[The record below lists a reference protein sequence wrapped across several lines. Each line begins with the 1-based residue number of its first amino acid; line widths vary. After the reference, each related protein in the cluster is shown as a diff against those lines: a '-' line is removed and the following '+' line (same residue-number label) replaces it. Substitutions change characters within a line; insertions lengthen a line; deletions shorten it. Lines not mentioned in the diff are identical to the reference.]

1 MRNQLHTNNI
11 NTSQNINKNTDIIST
26 LIHEYL
32 YKKEYTKT
40 LDSYQEELGEK
51 IKSGKY
57 YSLTNKD
64 ISDSSLLNYFESG
77 NKIEFFKQWKRL
89 IPNHMKLTEPA
100 LCKLDFN
107 LEIYFALFP
116 IMGNKPINQKAQ
128 SELRQNMEDFKK
140 YLEKKEIEL
149 SKTTEFL
156 AYYALPYIPN
166 PRGHPTYAQLF
177 KPEFVKDLKNQLIN
191 CIKFYLPS
199 PDKKYP
205 AIYDLINGKNIR
217 MNNQNINHRHKEE
230 EIKNNINNNNNLNNI
245 DNNVINN
252 NNINIDNNSN
262 INNNKI
268 ISELKTENEKLIE
281 EIKKLKTKDE
291 KSKIAF
297 IDSQKTWSN
306 LALNIISYSFGL
318 IDIYNNVANN
328 IQNPQV
334 EKIRQKL
341 VKYQNFLK
349 RNMEELE
356 KNKNANNS
364 SLIVKNEE
372 IDGIE
377 NSMLNQNNNSSKKNN
392 NSNNNNIINYSM
404 KNNIN
409 NIKLNDKDTLVNS
422 NNNINIINE
431 NINNN
436 NNNNLNTYSRDEN
449 DNININNAND
459 INDINNIENQNDNLQ
474 KGKSIQIDYE
484 PDNLIDMKRF
494 ISALNHKIQ
503 VDDNK
508 LIYIFREIRLR
519 IFRRNNRQLSELTL
533 YELFM
538 YDLFGTLS
546 KSSYLFHELINNQ
559 ILNLEVMKILNALA
573 SLNKG
578 RNYLLAKETLIDDIV
593 QCMIRENTDSDLRQK
608 CLGTIQKF
616 TLRSQPQ
623 NKLIELNVIH
633 YIVNLFACESDTLSD
648 YTIEYGLALI
658 MNLSLR
664 KAGREKF
671 EAIADK
677 TIQILQKFMDKDN
690 IQVLTCI
697 NGTLYSLLKKQKFKN
712 EARNKGLDVQL
723 KNAKIDNPQLKKQ
736 ITYILEELN
745 KPPEEEEEYDENFE
759 EDINAKD
766 DDENNY
772 DDYSEGES
780 IDGNF
785 LEEHYKILG
794 DFIIKNNELNKIEEI
809 KILKFMQNDPSM
821 ARALINNNKSA
832 ITNSMTSTFRAED
845 GYKPLHRPTTPMSN
859 LSMTGTSLIYKNN
872 NYKENEYD
880 NNKIKIPEDS
890 AKAFMKN
897 DKIKRTPPRN
907 YDK

>member
-1 MRNQLHTNNI
+1 MRNQSHISNI
-11 NTSQNINKNTDIIST
+11 NNNQNINKNTDIISA

-64 ISDSSLLNYFESG
+64 ISDSSLLNYFETG
-77 NKIEFFKQWKRL
+77 NKTEFFKQWKRL

-128 SELRQNMEDFKK
+128 SDLRQNMEDFKK
-140 YLEKKEIEL
+140 YLETKEVEL

-166 PRGHPTYAQLF
+166 PKGHPSYTQLF
-177 KPEFVKDLKNQLIN
+177 KPEWVKDLKNQLIN

-205 AIYDLINGKNIR
+205 AIYDLINGKNIK
-217 MNNQNINHRHKEE
+217 MNNNFNHRHKEE
-230 EIKNNINNNNNLNNI
+230 EIKNNNNLNNI
-245 DNNVINN
+245 DNNVIS
-252 NNINIDNNSN
+252 NNINNDNNHK
-262 INNNKI
+262 INL
-268 ISELKTENEKLIE
+268 ELKNENEKLIE

-328 IQNPQV
+328 AQNPQV

-364 SLIVKNEE
+364 SLMVKNEE

-377 NSMLNQNNNSSKKNN
+377 NSMLHQNNNSSKKN
-392 NSNNNNIINYSM
+392 NNNNIINYSM

-409 NIKLNDKDTLVNS
+409 NINNIKTGDKDTLGNS
-422 NNNINIINE
+422 NNNMNIINE
-431 NINNN
+431 NLNDNNINN
-436 NNNNLNTYSRDEN
+436 YSRDEN
-449 DNININNAND
+449 DNINNGGVD
-459 INDINNIENQNDNLQ
+459 NIENQNDNLQ

-503 VDDNK
+503 VEDNK

-633 YIVNLFACESDTLSD
+633 YIVNLFACEADSLSD

-712 EARNKGLDVQL
+712 EARNKGLDIQL

-780 IDGNF
+780 IDDNF

-794 DFIIKNNELNKIEEI
+794 DFIIKNNELNKIEGN
-809 KILKFMQNDPSM
+809 KIMKFMQNDPNM
-821 ARALINNNKSA
+821 ARALENNNKSA
-832 ITNSMTSTFRAED
+832 ITNSMTSTFRADD

-859 LSMTGTSLIYKNN
+859 MSMTGTSLIYKNN

>member
-1 MRNQLHTNNI
+1 MRNQSHNPT
-11 NTSQNINKNTDIIST
+11 QNINKNTDIITT

-32 YKKEYTKT
+32 YKKDYPKT

-51 IKSGKY
+51 IKSSKF
-57 YSLTNKD
+57 YSITYKD

-77 NKIEFFKQWKRL
+77 NKTEFFKQWRRL
-89 IPNHMKLTEPA
+89 IPNHMKLIEPT
-100 LCKLDFN
+100 LCKLDFY

-128 SELRQNMEDFKK
+128 TELKQNMEDFKK
-140 YLEKKEIEL
+140 FLEKKEIEL

-166 PRGHPTYAQLF
+166 PKGHPTYAQLF
-177 KPEFVKDLKNQLIN
+177 KPEWISDLKNQLIN
-191 CIKFYLPS
+191 CVKFYLPS

-205 AIYDLINGKNIR
+205 AIYDLVNGKNIK
-217 MNNQNINHRHKEE
+217 M
-230 EIKNNINNNNNLNNI
+230 NNINNINNNMIQKKEENKNNNLNNI
-245 DNNVINN
+245 DNNININ
-252 NNINIDNNSN
+252 NNINIDN
-262 INNNKI
+262 INKI
-268 ISELKTENEKLIE
+268 NIELKNENEKLLE
-281 EIKKLKTKDE
+281 ELKRLKAKDE

-318 IDIYNNVANN
+318 IDIYKNVANN
-328 IQNPQV
+328 VQNPQV

-349 RNMEELE
+349 KNMEELE

-364 SLIVKNEE
+364 SLMVKKEE
-372 IDGIE
+372 LDTIE
-377 NSMLNQNNNSSKKNN
+377 NSILNQNNISTKKNN
-392 NSNNNNIINYSM
+392 NINNNINDYSM

-409 NIKLNDKDTLVNS
+409 NVKMGDKDTLGGS

-431 NINNN
+431 NEKDNNINN
-436 NNNNLNTYSRDEN
+436 YSRDEN
-449 DNININNAND
+449 DN
-459 INDINNIENQNDNLQ
+459 NNIKENQNMDNIDNENDNLQ

-494 ISALNHKIQ
+494 ISALNRKIQ

-593 QCMIRENTDSDLRQK
+593 QCMIREKTDSDLRQK

-633 YIVNLFACESDTLSD
+633 YIVNLFAYEADSLSD
-648 YTIEYGLALI
+648 YTVEYGLALI

-712 EARNKGLDVQL
+712 EARNKGLDVKL
-723 KNAKIDNPQLKKQ
+723 KTAKIDNPQLKKQ

-759 EDINAKD
+759 EDINEKD
-766 DDENNY
+766 EEENNY

-780 IDGNF
+780 IDGNL

-821 ARALINNNKSA
+821 AKALINNNKSA
-832 ITNSMTSTFRAED
+832 ITNSMTSTFKADD

-859 LSMTGTSLIYKNN
+859 MSMTGTSLIYKNN

-907 YDK
+907 YDKK

>member
-1 MRNQLHTNNI
+1 MQKREE
-11 NTSQNINKNTDIIST
+11 NK
-26 LIHEYL
+26 
-32 YKKEYTKT
+32 
-40 LDSYQEELGEK
+40 
-51 IKSGKY
+51 
-57 YSLTNKD
+57 
-64 ISDSSLLNYFESG
+64 
-77 NKIEFFKQWKRL
+77 
-89 IPNHMKLTEPA
+89 
-100 LCKLDFN
+100 
-107 LEIYFALFP
+107 
-116 IMGNKPINQKAQ
+116 
-128 SELRQNMEDFKK
+128 
-140 YLEKKEIEL
+140 
-149 SKTTEFL
+149 
-156 AYYALPYIPN
+156 
-166 PRGHPTYAQLF
+166 
-177 KPEFVKDLKNQLIN
+177 
-191 CIKFYLPS
+191 
-199 PDKKYP
+199 
-205 AIYDLINGKNIR
+205 
-217 MNNQNINHRHKEE
+217 
-230 EIKNNINNNNNLNNI
+230 NNNLNNI
-245 DNNVINN
+245 DNNV
-252 NNINIDNNSN
+252 NINTNSN
-262 INNNKI
+262 FDKLNI
-268 ISELKTENEKLIE
+268 ELKNENEKLVE

-318 IDIYNNVANN
+318 IDIYNNAANN

-349 RNMEELE
+349 KNMEELE

-364 SLIVKNEE
+364 SLMVKKEE
-372 IDGIE
+372 LDTIE
-377 NSMLNQNNNSSKKNN
+377 NSMLNQNNISSKNN
-392 NSNNNNIINYSM
+392 NNINNNIINYSL

-409 NIKLNDKDTLVNS
+409 NVKVGDKETLAGS

-431 NINNN
+431 NEKDNNINN
-436 NNNNLNTYSRDEN
+436 YSRDEQEN
-449 DNININNAND
+449 QNINENQNIDNIDN
-459 INDINNIENQNDNLQ
+459 ENDNLQ

-494 ISALNHKIQ
+494 ISALNRKIQ

-593 QCMIRENTDSDLRQK
+593 QCMIREKTDSDLRQK

-633 YIVNLFACESDTLSD
+633 YIVNLFTYESDSLSD
-648 YTIEYGLALI
+648 YTVEYGLALI

-712 EARNKGLDVQL
+712 EARNKGLDVKL
-723 KNAKIDNPQLKKQ
+723 KNSKIDNPQLKKQ

-766 DDENNY
+766 EEENNY

-780 IDGNF
+780 IDGNL

-821 ARALINNNKSA
+821 ARALINNNKCA
-832 ITNSMTSTFRAED
+832 ITNSMTSTFRADD

-859 LSMTGTSLIYKNN
+859 MSMTGTSLIYKN
-872 NYKENEYD
+872 KENEYD
-880 NNKIKIPEDS
+880 SNKYKIPEDS
-890 AKAFMKN
+890 AKAFMKK

>member
-1 MRNQLHTNNI
+1 MRNQSHISNI
-11 NTSQNINKNTDIIST
+11 NSNQNINKNTDIITT

-32 YKKEYTKT
+32 YKKEYVKT

-77 NKIEFFKQWKRL
+77 NKVEFFKQWKRL
-89 IPNHMKLTEPA
+89 IPNHMKLTEPT

-116 IMGNKPINQKAQ
+116 IMGNKPVNQKAQ

-166 PRGHPTYAQLF
+166 PKGHPTYAQLF
-177 KPEFVKDLKNQLIN
+177 KPEWVKDLKNQLIN

-205 AIYDLINGKNIR
+205 AIYDLINGKNIK
-217 MNNQNINHRHKEE
+217 MNNNMNYKHKEE
-230 EIKNNINNNNNLNNI
+230 EIKNNNNLNNI

-252 NNINIDNNSN
+252 N
-262 INNNKI
+262 INNIENNNNHKI
-268 ISELKTENEKLIE
+268 NLELKAENEKLIE

-318 IDIYNNVANN
+318 IDIYNTVANN
-328 IQNPQV
+328 TQNPQV

-364 SLIVKNEE
+364 SLMVKNAE
-372 IDGIE
+372 IDTIE
-377 NSMLNQNNNSSKKNN
+377 NSMLNQNNLSAKKNN
-392 NSNNNNIINYSM
+392 NNNNTNVVNYSM

-409 NIKLNDKDTLVNS
+409 NIKLGDKDTLGNS
-422 NNNINIINE
+422 NGNMNILNEKENDNNINN
-431 NINNN
+431 
-436 NNNNLNTYSRDEN
+436 YSRDEN
-449 DNININNAND
+449 DNINNNNID
-459 INDINNIENQNDNLQ
+459 NIENQNENIQ

-484 PDNLIDMKRF
+484 PENLIDMKRF

-593 QCMIRENTDSDLRQK
+593 QCMIRESTDSDLRQK

-712 EARNKGLDVQL
+712 EARNKGLDIQL

-780 IDGNF
+780 IDDNF

-809 KILKFMQNDPSM
+809 KIMKFIQNDPSM
-821 ARALINNNKSA
+821 ARALMNNNKSA
-832 ITNSMTSTFRAED
+832 ITNSMTSTFRVDD

-859 LSMTGTSLIYKNN
+859 MSMTGTSLIYKNN

-890 AKAFMKN
+890 AKAFMKK

>member
-1 MRNQLHTNNI
+1 MRNQSHISNI
-11 NTSQNINKNTDIIST
+11 NSNQNINKNTDIITT

-32 YKKEYTKT
+32 YKKEYVKT

-77 NKIEFFKQWKRL
+77 NKVEFFKQWKRL
-89 IPNHMKLTEPA
+89 IPNHMKLTEPT

-116 IMGNKPINQKAQ
+116 IMGNKPVNQKAQ

-166 PRGHPTYAQLF
+166 PKGHPTYAQLF
-177 KPEFVKDLKNQLIN
+177 KPEWVKDLKNQLIN

-205 AIYDLINGKNIR
+205 AIYDLINGKNIK
-217 MNNQNINHRHKEE
+217 MNNNMNYKHKEE
-230 EIKNNINNNNNLNNI
+230 EIKNNNNLNNI

-252 NNINIDNNSN
+252 N
-262 INNNKI
+262 INNIENNNNHKI
-268 ISELKTENEKLIE
+268 NLELKAENEKLIE

-318 IDIYNNVANN
+318 IDIYNTVANN
-328 IQNPQV
+328 TQNPQV

-364 SLIVKNEE
+364 SLMVKNAE
-372 IDGIE
+372 IDTIE
-377 NSMLNQNNNSSKKNN
+377 NSMLNQNNLSAKKNN
-392 NSNNNNIINYSM
+392 NNNNTNVVNYSM

-409 NIKLNDKDTLVNS
+409 NIKLGDKDTLGNS
-422 NNNINIINE
+422 NGNMNILNEKENDNNINN
-431 NINNN
+431 
-436 NNNNLNTYSRDEN
+436 YSRDEN
-449 DNININNAND
+449 DNINNNNID
-459 INDINNIENQNDNLQ
+459 NIENQNENIQ

-484 PDNLIDMKRF
+484 PENLIDMKRF

-593 QCMIRENTDSDLRQK
+593 QCMIRESTDSDLRQK

-712 EARNKGLDVQL
+712 EARNKGLDIQL

-780 IDGNF
+780 IDDNF

-809 KILKFMQNDPSM
+809 KIMKFIQNDPSM
-821 ARALINNNKSA
+821 ARALMNNNKSA
-832 ITNSMTSTFRAED
+832 ITNSMTSTFRVRVDD

-859 LSMTGTSLIYKNN
+859 MSMTGTSLIYKNN

-890 AKAFMKN
+890 AKAFMKK

>member
-1 MRNQLHTNNI
+1 MRNQSHISNI
-11 NTSQNINKNTDIIST
+11 NSNQNINKNTDIITT

-32 YKKEYTKT
+32 YKKEYVKT

-77 NKIEFFKQWKRL
+77 SKVEFFKQWKRL
-89 IPNHMKLTEPA
+89 IPNHMKLTEPT

-116 IMGNKPINQKAQ
+116 IMGNKPVNQKAQ

-166 PRGHPTYAQLF
+166 PKGHPTYAQLF
-177 KPEFVKDLKNQLIN
+177 KPEWVKDLKNQLIN

-205 AIYDLINGKNIR
+205 AIYDLINGKNIK
-217 MNNQNINHRHKEE
+217 MNNNMNYKHKEE
-230 EIKNNINNNNNLNNI
+230 EIKNNNNLNNI

-252 NNINIDNNSN
+252 N
-262 INNNKI
+262 INNIENNNNHKI
-268 ISELKTENEKLIE
+268 NLELKAENEKLIE

-318 IDIYNNVANN
+318 IDIYNTVANN
-328 IQNPQV
+328 TQNPQV

-364 SLIVKNEE
+364 SLMVKNDE
-372 IDGIE
+372 IDTID
-377 NSMLNQNNNSSKKNN
+377 NSMLNQNNLSSKKNN
-392 NSNNNNIINYSM
+392 NNNNTNVVNYSM

-409 NIKLNDKDTLVNS
+409 NIKLGDKDTLGNS
-422 NNNINIINE
+422 NGNMNILNEKENDNNINN
-431 NINNN
+431 
-436 NNNNLNTYSRDEN
+436 YSRDEN
-449 DNININNAND
+449 DNINNNNID
-459 INDINNIENQNDNLQ
+459 NIENQNENIQ

-484 PDNLIDMKRF
+484 PENLIDMKRF

-593 QCMIRENTDSDLRQK
+593 QCMIRESTDSDLRQK

-712 EARNKGLDVQL
+712 EARNKGLDIQL

-780 IDGNF
+780 IDDNF

-809 KILKFMQNDPSM
+809 KIMKFIQNDPSM
-821 ARALINNNKSA
+821 ARALMNNNKSA
-832 ITNSMTSTFRAED
+832 ITNSMTSTFRVDD

-859 LSMTGTSLIYKNN
+859 MSMTGTSLIYKNN

-890 AKAFMKN
+890 AKAFMKK

>member
-1 MRNQLHTNNI
+1 MRNQPHNN
-11 NTSQNINKNTDIIST
+11 QDLNKNTDIIST

-32 YKKEYTKT
+32 YKKDYTKT

-51 IKSGKY
+51 IKSGKF
-57 YSLTNKD
+57 YSTVYKD
-64 ISDSSLLNYFESG
+64 TSDSSLINYFDSG
-77 NKIEFFKQWKRL
+77 NKTEFFKQWKRL
-89 IPNHMKLTEPA
+89 IPNHMKLIEPT
-100 LCKLDFN
+100 LCKLDFY

-128 SELRQNMEDFKK
+128 NELKQNMEDFKK

-166 PRGHPTYAQLF
+166 PKGHPTYAQLF
-177 KPEFVKDLKNQLIN
+177 KPEWIVDLKNQLIN
-191 CIKFYLPS
+191 CVKFYLPT
-199 PDKKYP
+199 PEKKYP
-205 AIYDLINGKNIR
+205 AIYDLVNGKNIK
-217 MNNQNINHRHKEE
+217 MNNIIQKKEE
-230 EIKNNINNNNNLNNI
+230 NKNNNLNNI
-245 DNNVINN
+245 DNNVNINN
-252 NNINIDNNSN
+252 NNFNMDNYNNINKINI
-262 INNNKI
+262 
-268 ISELKTENEKLIE
+268 ELKNENEKLIE

-291 KSKIAF
+291 NSKIAF

-328 IQNPQV
+328 VQNPQV

-349 RNMEELE
+349 KNMEELE

-364 SLIVKNEE
+364 SLMVKKEE
-372 IDGIE
+372 LDTIE
-377 NSMLNQNNNSSKKNN
+377 NSMLNQNNISTKKNN
-392 NSNNNNIINYSM
+392 INNNNNNNNNIVNYSM

-409 NIKLNDKDTLVNS
+409 NVKMGDKDTLGGS

-431 NINNN
+431 NPNNDNNINN
-436 NNNNLNTYSRDEN
+436 YSRDEN
-449 DNININNAND
+449 ENINIKDNQ
-459 INDINNIENQNDNLQ
+459 NIDNIDNENDNLQ

-494 ISALNHKIQ
+494 ISALNRKIK

-593 QCMIRENTDSDLRQK
+593 QCMIREKTDSDLRQK

-633 YIVNLFACESDTLSD
+633 YIVNLFSYEADSLSD

-712 EARNKGLDVQL
+712 EARNKGLDIKL
-723 KNAKIDNPQLKKQ
+723 KNSKIDNPQLKKQ

-766 DDENNY
+766 EDENNY

-780 IDGNF
+780 IDGNL

-832 ITNSMTSTFRAED
+832 ITNSMTSTFKADD

-859 LSMTGTSLIYKNN
+859 MSMTGTSLIYKNN
-872 NYKENEYD
+872 NYKESEYD
-880 NNKIKIPEDS
+880 SNKYKIPEDS
-890 AKAFMKN
+890 AKAFMKK

>member
-1 MRNQLHTNNI
+1 MRNQSHISNI
-11 NTSQNINKNTDIIST
+11 NSNQNINKNTDIITT

-32 YKKEYTKT
+32 YKKEYVKT

-77 NKIEFFKQWKRL
+77 NKVEFFKQWKRL
-89 IPNHMKLTEPA
+89 IPNHMKLTEPT

-116 IMGNKPINQKAQ
+116 IMGNKPVNQKAQ

-166 PRGHPTYAQLF
+166 PKGHPTYAQLF
-177 KPEFVKDLKNQLIN
+177 KPEWVKDLKNQLIN

-205 AIYDLINGKNIR
+205 AIYDLINGKNIK
-217 MNNQNINHRHKEE
+217 MNNNMNYKHKEE
-230 EIKNNINNNNNLNNI
+230 EIKNNNNLNNI

-252 NNINIDNNSN
+252 NFNNIE
-262 INNNKI
+262 NNNNHKI
-268 ISELKTENEKLIE
+268 NLELKAENEKLIE

-318 IDIYNNVANN
+318 IDIYNTVANN
-328 IQNPQV
+328 TQNPQV

-364 SLIVKNEE
+364 SLMVKNDE
-372 IDGIE
+372 IDTIE
-377 NSMLNQNNNSSKKNN
+377 NSMLNQNNLSSKKNN
-392 NSNNNNIINYSM
+392 NNNNTNVVNYSM

-409 NIKLNDKDTLVNS
+409 NIKLGDKDTLGNS
-422 NNNINIINE
+422 NGNMNILNEKENDNNINN
-431 NINNN
+431 
-436 NNNNLNTYSRDEN
+436 YSRDEN
-449 DNININNAND
+449 DNINNNNID
-459 INDINNIENQNDNLQ
+459 NIENQNENIQ

-484 PDNLIDMKRF
+484 PENLIDMKRF

-593 QCMIRENTDSDLRQK
+593 QCMIRESTDSDLRQK

-712 EARNKGLDVQL
+712 EARNKGLDIQL

-780 IDGNF
+780 IDDNF

-809 KILKFMQNDPSM
+809 KIMKFIQNDPSM
-821 ARALINNNKSA
+821 ARALMNNNKSA
-832 ITNSMTSTFRAED
+832 ITNSMTSTFRADD

-859 LSMTGTSLIYKNN
+859 MSMTGTSLIYKNN

-890 AKAFMKN
+890 AKAFMKK

>member
-1 MRNQLHTNNI
+1 MRNQSHISNI
-11 NTSQNINKNTDIIST
+11 NNNQNINKNTDIISA

-64 ISDSSLLNYFESG
+64 ISDSSLLNYFETG
-77 NKIEFFKQWKRL
+77 NKTEFFKQWKRL

-128 SELRQNMEDFKK
+128 SDLRQNMEDFKK
-140 YLEKKEIEL
+140 YLETKEVEL

-166 PRGHPTYAQLF
+166 PKGHPSYTQLF
-177 KPEFVKDLKNQLIN
+177 KPEWVKDLKNQLIN

-205 AIYDLINGKNIR
+205 AIYDLINGKNIK
-217 MNNQNINHRHKEE
+217 MNNNFNHRHKEE
-230 EIKNNINNNNNLNNI
+230 EIKNNNNLNNI
-245 DNNVINN
+245 DNNVIS
-252 NNINIDNNSN
+252 NNINNDNNHK
-262 INNNKI
+262 INL
-268 ISELKTENEKLIE
+268 ELKNENEKLIE

-318 IDIYNNVANN
+318 IDIYNTVANN
-328 IQNPQV
+328 TQNPQV

-364 SLIVKNEE
+364 SLMVKNDE
-372 IDGIE
+372 IDTIE
-377 NSMLNQNNNSSKKNN
+377 NSMLNQNNLSSKKNN
-392 NSNNNNIINYSM
+392 NNNNTNVVNYSM

-409 NIKLNDKDTLVNS
+409 NIKLGDKDTLGNS
-422 NNNINIINE
+422 NGNMNILNEKENDNNINN
-431 NINNN
+431 
-436 NNNNLNTYSRDEN
+436 YSRDEN
-449 DNININNAND
+449 DNINNNNID
-459 INDINNIENQNDNLQ
+459 NIENQNENIQ

-484 PDNLIDMKRF
+484 PENLIDMKRF

-633 YIVNLFACESDTLSD
+633 YIVNLFACEADSLSD

-712 EARNKGLDVQL
+712 EARNKGLDIQL

-780 IDGNF
+780 IDDNF

-794 DFIIKNNELNKIEEI
+794 DFIIKNNELNKIEGN
-809 KILKFMQNDPSM
+809 KIMKFMQNDPNM
-821 ARALINNNKSA
+821 ARALENNNKSA
-832 ITNSMTSTFRAED
+832 ITNSMTSTFRADD

-859 LSMTGTSLIYKNN
+859 MSMTGTSLIYKNN

>member
-1 MRNQLHTNNI
+1 MRNQPHNPVQDL
-11 NTSQNINKNTDIIST
+11 NKNTDIIST

-32 YKKEYTKT
+32 YKKDYTKT
-40 LDSYQEELGEK
+40 IDSFQEELGEK
-51 IKSGKY
+51 IKSGKF
-57 YSLTNKD
+57 YSSNYKD
-64 ISDSSLLNYFESG
+64 ISDTSLINFFESG
-77 NKIEFFKQWKRL
+77 NKVEFFKQWKRL
-89 IPNHMKLTEPA
+89 IPNHMKIMDQT
-100 LCKLDFN
+100 LCKLDFY

-128 SELRQNMEDFKK
+128 TELKQNMEDFKQ

-166 PRGHPTYAQLF
+166 PKGHPTYAQLF
-177 KPEFVKDLKNQLIN
+177 KPEWITDLKNQLIN
-191 CIKFYLPS
+191 CVKFYLPS

-205 AIYDLINGKNIR
+205 AIYDLVNGKNIK
-217 MNNQNINHRHKEE
+217 M
-230 EIKNNINNNNNLNNI
+230 NNINNNIMQKREENKNNNLNNI
-245 DNNVINN
+245 NNNV
-252 NNINIDNNSN
+252 NINTNSN
-262 INNNKI
+262 FDKLNI
-268 ISELKTENEKLIE
+268 ELKNENEKLVE

-318 IDIYNNVANN
+318 IDIYNNAANN

-349 RNMEELE
+349 KNMEELE

-364 SLIVKNEE
+364 SLMVKKEE
-372 IDGIE
+372 LDTIE
-377 NSMLNQNNNSSKKNN
+377 NSMLNQNNISSKNN
-392 NSNNNNIINYSM
+392 NNINNNIINYSL

-409 NIKLNDKDTLVNS
+409 NVKVGDKETLAGS

-431 NINNN
+431 NEKDNNINN
-436 NNNNLNTYSRDEN
+436 YSRDEQEN
-449 DNININNAND
+449 QNINENQNIDNIDN
-459 INDINNIENQNDNLQ
+459 ENDNLQ

-494 ISALNHKIQ
+494 ISALNRKIQ

-593 QCMIRENTDSDLRQK
+593 QCMIREKTDSDLRQK

-633 YIVNLFACESDTLSD
+633 YIVNLFTYESDSLSD
-648 YTIEYGLALI
+648 YTVEYGLALI

-712 EARNKGLDVQL
+712 EARNKGLDVKL
-723 KNAKIDNPQLKKQ
+723 KNSKIDNPQLKKQ

-766 DDENNY
+766 EEENNY

-780 IDGNF
+780 IDGNL

-821 ARALINNNKSA
+821 ARALINNNKCA
-832 ITNSMTSTFRAED
+832 ITNSMTSTFRADD

-859 LSMTGTSLIYKNN
+859 MSMTGTSLIYKN
-872 NYKENEYD
+872 KENEYD
-880 NNKIKIPEDS
+880 SNKYKIPEDS
-890 AKAFMKN
+890 AKAFMKK

>member
-1 MRNQLHTNNI
+1 MRNQSHISNI
-11 NTSQNINKNTDIIST
+11 NSNQNINKNTDIITT

-32 YKKEYTKT
+32 YKKEYVKT

-77 NKIEFFKQWKRL
+77 NKVEFFKQWKRL
-89 IPNHMKLTEPA
+89 IPNHMKLTEPT

-116 IMGNKPINQKAQ
+116 IMGNKPVNQKAQ

-166 PRGHPTYAQLF
+166 PKGHPTYAQLF
-177 KPEFVKDLKNQLIN
+177 KPEWVKDLKNQLIN

-205 AIYDLINGKNIR
+205 AIYDLINGKNIK
-217 MNNQNINHRHKEE
+217 MNNNMNYKHKEE
-230 EIKNNINNNNNLNNI
+230 EIKNNNNLNNI

-252 NNINIDNNSN
+252 N
-262 INNNKI
+262 INNIENNNNHKI
-268 ISELKTENEKLIE
+268 NLELKAENEKLIE

-318 IDIYNNVANN
+318 IDIYNTVANN
-328 IQNPQV
+328 TQNPQV

-364 SLIVKNEE
+364 SLMVKNDE
-372 IDGIE
+372 IDTID
-377 NSMLNQNNNSSKKNN
+377 NSMLNQNNLSSKKNN
-392 NSNNNNIINYSM
+392 NNNNTNVVNYSM

-409 NIKLNDKDTLVNS
+409 NIKLGDKDTLGNS
-422 NNNINIINE
+422 NGNMNILNEKENDNNINN
-431 NINNN
+431 
-436 NNNNLNTYSRDEN
+436 YSRDEN
-449 DNININNAND
+449 DNINNNNID
-459 INDINNIENQNDNLQ
+459 NIENQNENIQ

-484 PDNLIDMKRF
+484 PENLIDMKRF

-593 QCMIRENTDSDLRQK
+593 QCMIRESTDSDLRQK

-712 EARNKGLDVQL
+712 EARNKGLDIQL

-780 IDGNF
+780 IDDNF

-809 KILKFMQNDPSM
+809 KIMKFIQNDPSM
-821 ARALINNNKSA
+821 ARALMNNNKSA
-832 ITNSMTSTFRAED
+832 ITNSMTSTFRADD

-859 LSMTGTSLIYKNN
+859 MSMTGTSLIYKNN

-890 AKAFMKN
+890 AKAFMKK

>member
-1 MRNQLHTNNI
+1 MRNQSHISNI
-11 NTSQNINKNTDIIST
+11 NSNQNINKNTDIITT

-32 YKKEYTKT
+32 YKKEYVKT

-77 NKIEFFKQWKRL
+77 NKVEFFKQWKRL
-89 IPNHMKLTEPA
+89 IPNHMKLTEPT

-116 IMGNKPINQKAQ
+116 IMGNKPVNQKAQ

-166 PRGHPTYAQLF
+166 PKGHPTYAQLF
-177 KPEFVKDLKNQLIN
+177 KPEWVKDLKNQLIN

-205 AIYDLINGKNIR
+205 AIYDLINGKNIK
-217 MNNQNINHRHKEE
+217 MNNNMNYKHKEE
-230 EIKNNINNNNNLNNI
+230 EIKNNNNLNNI

-252 NNINIDNNSN
+252 N
-262 INNNKI
+262 INNIENNNNHKI
-268 ISELKTENEKLIE
+268 NLELKAENEKLIE

-318 IDIYNNVANN
+318 IDIYNTVANN
-328 IQNPQV
+328 TQNPQV

-364 SLIVKNEE
+364 SLMVKNDE
-372 IDGIE
+372 IDTIE
-377 NSMLNQNNNSSKKNN
+377 NSMLNQNNLSSKKNN
-392 NSNNNNIINYSM
+392 NNNNTNVVNYSM

-409 NIKLNDKDTLVNS
+409 NIKLGDKDTLGNS
-422 NNNINIINE
+422 NGNMNILNEKENDNNINN
-431 NINNN
+431 
-436 NNNNLNTYSRDEN
+436 YSRDEN
-449 DNININNAND
+449 DNINNNNID
-459 INDINNIENQNDNLQ
+459 NIENQNENIQ

-484 PDNLIDMKRF
+484 PENLIDMKRF

-593 QCMIRENTDSDLRQK
+593 QCMIRESTDSDLRQK

-712 EARNKGLDVQL
+712 EARNKGLDIQL

-780 IDGNF
+780 IDDNF

-809 KILKFMQNDPSM
+809 KIMKFIQNDPSM
-821 ARALINNNKSA
+821 ARALMNNNKSA
-832 ITNSMTSTFRAED
+832 ITNSMTSTFRADD

-859 LSMTGTSLIYKNN
+859 MSMTGTSLIYKNN

-890 AKAFMKN
+890 AKAFMKK

>member
-1 MRNQLHTNNI
+1 MKNQQQNN
-11 NTSQNINKNTDIIST
+11 TLNKTIDMIST

-32 YKKEYTKT
+32 YKKEYNKT
-40 LDSYQEELGEK
+40 LDSFQEELGEK
-51 IKSGKY
+51 IKLGKF
-57 YSLTNKD
+57 YSVSYRD
-64 ISDSSLLNYFESG
+64 ISDSSLLKYFESG
-77 NKIEFFKQWKRL
+77 NKVEFFKQWKRL
-89 IPNHMKLTEPA
+89 IPNHMKLIEPT
-100 LCKLDFN
+100 LCKLDFY
-107 LEIYFALFP
+107 L
-116 IMGNKPINQKAQ
+116 IMGNKTINQKAQ
-128 SELRQNMEDFKK
+128 IELKQNMEDFKK
-140 YLEKKEIEL
+140 YLEQKEIEL

-166 PRGHPTYAQLF
+166 PRGHPTYEKLF
-177 KPEFVKDLKNQLIN
+177 KPEWTNDLKEQLQN

-199 PDKKYP
+199 PTKKYP
-205 AIYDLINGKNIR
+205 VLYDLATGKNIT
-217 MNNQNINHRHKEE
+217 MVQT
-230 EIKNNINNNNNLNNI
+230 
-245 DNNVINN
+245 DV
-252 NNINIDNNSN
+252 NNSN
-262 INNNKI
+262 IFNKEENKDNNIINSSNNKI
-268 ISELKTENEKLIE
+268 NIELKKENEKLIE
-281 EIKKLKTKDE
+281 ELKRLKSKDE

-318 IDIYNNVANN
+318 IDIYNNAVNN
-328 IQNPQV
+328 ATNPQV
-334 EKIRQKL
+334 DKIRQKL
-341 VKYQNFLK
+341 IKYQNFLK
-349 RNMEELE
+349 KNVEELE

-364 SLIVKNEE
+364 SLMVKKEE
-372 IDGIE
+372 IEVIE
-377 NSMLNQNNNSSKKNN
+377 DSMLNANNINNNNINNNINNYSLKNN
-392 NSNNNNIINYSM
+392 NNNRIIERDHETFGMPDNSNNNN
-404 KNNIN
+404 NNI
-409 NIKLNDKDTLVNS
+409 LVNE
-422 NNNINIINE
+422 NIIN
-431 NINNN
+431 N
-436 NNNNLNTYSRDEN
+436 YSRDEQ
-449 DNININNAND
+449 
-459 INDINNIENQNDNLQ
+459 ENENENLQ
-474 KGKSIQIDYE
+474 KGRSIQIDYE
-484 PDNLIDMKRF
+484 PENLIDMKRF
-494 ISALNHKIQ
+494 ISALNKKII

-559 ILNLEVMKILNALA
+559 ILNLEVMKILNSLA
-573 SLNKG
+573 SMNKG

-593 QCMIRENTDSDLRQK
+593 QCMIREKTDSDLRQK

-633 YIVNLFACESDTLSD
+633 YIVNLFANEAETLSD

-697 NGTLYSLLKKQKFKN
+697 NGTLYSLLKKRKFKN
-712 EARNKGLDVQL
+712 EARAKGLDIQL
-723 KNAKIDNPQLKKQ
+723 KNTNTDNPQLKKQ

-745 KPPEEEEEYDENFE
+745 KQPEEEEYDENFE

-766 DDENNY
+766 EDENNY

-780 IDGNF
+780 IDGNL

-794 DFIIKNNELNKIEEI
+794 DFIIKNNELNKIEED
-809 KILKFMQNDPSM
+809 KIYKFMENDPSM
-821 ARALINNNKSA
+821 ARALLNNNKNV
-832 ITNSMTSTFRAED
+832 ITNSMTSTFKAED
-845 GYKPLHRPTTPMSN
+845 GYRPLHRPTTPMSN
-859 LSMTGTSLIYKNN
+859 MSMTGTSAIYKNN
-872 NYKENEYD
+872 NYNNNIGNNDFE
-880 NNKIKIPEDS
+880 NKIKIPEDS
-890 AKAFMKN
+890 AKAFMKK

>member
-1 MRNQLHTNNI
+1 MKNQQQNNI
-11 NTSQNINKNTDIIST
+11 NKTIDKIST

-32 YKKEYTKT
+32 YKKEYNKT
-40 LDSYQEELGEK
+40 LDSFQEELAEK
-51 IKSGKY
+51 IKSGKFY
-57 YSLTNKD
+57 LSSYKD
-64 ISDSSLLNYFESG
+64 ISDTLLIKYFDSG
-77 NKIEFFKQWKRL
+77 NKIEFFKQWKRV
-89 IPNHMKLTEPA
+89 IPNHMKLIEPT
-100 LCKLDFN
+100 LCKLDFY
-107 LEIYFALFP
+107 LEIYFALYP
-116 IMGNKPINQKAQ
+116 IMGNKVMNQKAQ
-128 SELRQNMEDFKK
+128 TELKQNMEDFKK
-140 YLEKKEIEL
+140 YLEQKEIEL

-166 PRGHPTYAQLF
+166 PKGHPTYEKLF
-177 KPEFVKDLKNQLIN
+177 KPEWTNDLKEKLQN

-199 PDKKYP
+199 PTKKYP
-205 AIYDLINGKNIR
+205 VLFDLATGKNITFNQTDVSNSNIF
-217 MNNQNINHRHKEE
+217 NNNEE
-230 EIKNNINNNNNLNNI
+230 NKDNNINNI
-245 DNNVINN
+245 
-252 NNINIDNNSN
+252 S
-262 INNNKI
+262 NNKVNL
-268 ISELKTENEKLIE
+268 ELKKENEKLIE
-281 EIKKLKTKDE
+281 ELKRLKSKDE

-318 IDIYNNVANN
+318 IDIYNNAVNN
-328 IQNPQV
+328 ATNPQV
-334 EKIRQKL
+334 DKIRQKL
-341 VKYQNFLK
+341 IKYQNFLK
-349 RNMEELE
+349 KNVEELE

-364 SLIVKNEE
+364 SLMVKKEE
-372 IDGIE
+372 IEVIE
-377 NSMLNQNNNSSKKNN
+377 DSMLNA
-392 NSNNNNIINYSM
+392 NNISS

-409 NIKLNDKDTLVNS
+409 NYSLKNNNNNRIIERERDTFGVPE
-422 NNNINIINE
+422 NNNILVNE
-431 NINNN
+431 NINN
-436 NNNNLNTYSRDEN
+436 YSRDEQ
-449 DNININNAND
+449 DN
-459 INDINNIENQNDNLQ
+459 ENLQ
-474 KGKSIQIDYE
+474 KGRSIQIDYE
-484 PDNLIDMKRF
+484 PENLIDMKRF
-494 ISALNHKIQ
+494 QSALNKKIQ

-559 ILNLEVMKILNALA
+559 ILNLEVMKILNSLA
-573 SLNKG
+573 SMNKG

-593 QCMIRENTDSDLRQK
+593 QCMIREKTDSDLRQK

-633 YIVNLFACESDTLSD
+633 YIVSLFANEADTLSD

-712 EARNKGLDVQL
+712 EARLKGLDIQL
-723 KNAKIDNPQLKKQ
+723 KNTNTDNPQLKKQ

-745 KPPEEEEEYDENFE
+745 KPPEEEEYDENFE

-766 DDENNY
+766 EDENNY

-780 IDGNF
+780 IDGNL

-794 DFIIKNNELNKIEEI
+794 DFIIKNNELNKIEED
-809 KILKFMQNDPSM
+809 KIIKFMESDPSM
-821 ARALINNNKSA
+821 AKAFVNNNKNV

-845 GYKPLHRPTTPMSN
+845 GYRPLHRPTTPMSN
-859 LSMTGTSLIYKNN
+859 MSMTGTSAIYKNN
-872 NYKENEYD
+872 NYKD
-880 NNKIKIPEDS
+880 NIVGNNDYENKIKIPEDS
-890 AKAFMKN
+890 AKAFMKK

>member
-1 MRNQLHTNNI
+1 
-11 NTSQNINKNTDIIST
+11 
-26 LIHEYL
+26 
-32 YKKEYTKT
+32 
-40 LDSYQEELGEK
+40 
-51 IKSGKY
+51 
-57 YSLTNKD
+57 
-64 ISDSSLLNYFESG
+64 
-77 NKIEFFKQWKRL
+77 
-89 IPNHMKLTEPA
+89 
-100 LCKLDFN
+100 
-107 LEIYFALFP
+107 
-116 IMGNKPINQKAQ
+116 
-128 SELRQNMEDFKK
+128 MEDFKK

-166 PRGHPTYAQLF
+166 PKGHPTYAQLF
-177 KPEFVKDLKNQLIN
+177 KPEWIVDLKNQLIN
-191 CIKFYLPS
+191 CVKFYLPT
-199 PDKKYP
+199 PEKKYP
-205 AIYDLINGKNIR
+205 AIYDLVNGKNIK
-217 MNNQNINHRHKEE
+217 MNNIIQTKEE
-230 EIKNNINNNNNLNNI
+230 NKNNNLNNI
-245 DNNVINN
+245 DNNVNINN
-252 NNINIDNNSN
+252 NNFNMDNYNNINKINI
-262 INNNKI
+262 
-268 ISELKTENEKLIE
+268 ELKNENEKLIE

-291 KSKIAF
+291 NSKIAF

-328 IQNPQV
+328 VQNPQV

-349 RNMEELE
+349 KNMEELE

-364 SLIVKNEE
+364 SLMVKKEE
-372 IDGIE
+372 LDTIE
-377 NSMLNQNNNSSKKNN
+377 NSMLNQNNISTKKNN
-392 NSNNNNIINYSM
+392 INNNNNNNNIVNYSM

-409 NIKLNDKDTLVNS
+409 NVKMGDKDTLGGS

-431 NINNN
+431 NPNNDNNINN
-436 NNNNLNTYSRDEN
+436 YSRDEN
-449 DNININNAND
+449 ENINIKDNQ
-459 INDINNIENQNDNLQ
+459 NIDNIDNENDNLQ

-494 ISALNHKIQ
+494 ISALNRKIK

-508 LIYIFREIRLR
+508 FIYIFREIRLR

-593 QCMIRENTDSDLRQK
+593 QCMIREKTDSDLRQK

-633 YIVNLFACESDTLSD
+633 YIVNLFSYEADSLSD
-648 YTIEYGLALI
+648 YTIEFGLALI

-712 EARNKGLDVQL
+712 EARNKGLDIKL
-723 KNAKIDNPQLKKQ
+723 KNSKIDNPQLKKQ

-766 DDENNY
+766 EDENNY

-780 IDGNF
+780 IDGNL

-832 ITNSMTSTFRAED
+832 ITNSMTSTFKADD

-859 LSMTGTSLIYKNN
+859 MSMTGTSLIYKNN
-872 NYKENEYD
+872 NYKESEYD
-880 NNKIKIPEDS
+880 SNKYKIPEDS
-890 AKAFMKN
+890 AKAFMKK

>member
-1 MRNQLHTNNI
+1 MRNQSHISNI
-11 NTSQNINKNTDIIST
+11 NSNQNINKNTDIITT

-32 YKKEYTKT
+32 YKKEYVKT

-77 NKIEFFKQWKRL
+77 NKVEFFKQWKRL
-89 IPNHMKLTEPA
+89 IPNHMKLTEPT

-116 IMGNKPINQKAQ
+116 IMGNKPVNQKAQ

-166 PRGHPTYAQLF
+166 PKGHPTYAQLF
-177 KPEFVKDLKNQLIN
+177 KPEWVKDLKNQLIN

-205 AIYDLINGKNIR
+205 AIYDLINGKNIK
-217 MNNQNINHRHKEE
+217 MNNNMNYKHKEE
-230 EIKNNINNNNNLNNI
+230 EIKNNNNLNNI

-252 NNINIDNNSN
+252 N
-262 INNNKI
+262 INNIENNNNHKI
-268 ISELKTENEKLIE
+268 NLELKAENEKLIE

-318 IDIYNNVANN
+318 IDIYNTVANN
-328 IQNPQV
+328 TQNPQV

-364 SLIVKNEE
+364 SLMVKNDE
-372 IDGIE
+372 IDTIE
-377 NSMLNQNNNSSKKNN
+377 NSMLNQNNLSSKKNN
-392 NSNNNNIINYSM
+392 NNNNTNVVNYSM

-409 NIKLNDKDTLVNS
+409 NIKLGDKDTLGNS
-422 NNNINIINE
+422 NGNMNILNEKENDNNINN
-431 NINNN
+431 
-436 NNNNLNTYSRDEN
+436 YSRDEN
-449 DNININNAND
+449 DNINNNNID
-459 INDINNIENQNDNLQ
+459 NIENQNENIQ

-484 PDNLIDMKRF
+484 PENLIDMKRF

-593 QCMIRENTDSDLRQK
+593 QCMIRESTDSDLRQK

-664 KAGREKF
+664 KAG
-671 EAIADK
+671 
-677 TIQILQKFMDKDN
+677 
-690 IQVLTCI
+690 C
-697 NGTLYSLLKKQKFKN
+697 
-712 EARNKGLDVQL
+712 
-723 KNAKIDNPQLKKQ
+723 
-736 ITYILEELN
+736 
-745 KPPEEEEEYDENFE
+745 
-759 EDINAKD
+759 
-766 DDENNY
+766 
-772 DDYSEGES
+772 
-780 IDGNF
+780 
-785 LEEHYKILG
+785 
-794 DFIIKNNELNKIEEI
+794 
-809 KILKFMQNDPSM
+809 
-821 ARALINNNKSA
+821 
-832 ITNSMTSTFRAED
+832 
-845 GYKPLHRPTTPMSN
+845 
-859 LSMTGTSLIYKNN
+859 
-872 NYKENEYD
+872 
-880 NNKIKIPEDS
+880 
-890 AKAFMKN
+890 
-897 DKIKRTPPRN
+897 
-907 YDK
+907 

>member
-1 MRNQLHTNNI
+1 MRNQSHISNI
-11 NTSQNINKNTDIIST
+11 NSNQNINKNTDIITT

-32 YKKEYTKT
+32 YKKEYVNT

-77 NKIEFFKQWKRL
+77 NKVEFFKQWKRL
-89 IPNHMKLTEPA
+89 IPNHMKLTEPT

-116 IMGNKPINQKAQ
+116 IMGNKPVNQKAQ

-166 PRGHPTYAQLF
+166 PKGHPTYAQLF
-177 KPEFVKDLKNQLIN
+177 KPEWVKDLKNQLIN

-205 AIYDLINGKNIR
+205 AIYDLINGKNIK
-217 MNNQNINHRHKEE
+217 MNNNMNYKHKEE
-230 EIKNNINNNNNLNNI
+230 EIKNNNNLNNI

-252 NNINIDNNSN
+252 N
-262 INNNKI
+262 INNIENNNNHKI
-268 ISELKTENEKLIE
+268 NLELKAENEKLIE

-318 IDIYNNVANN
+318 IDIYNTVANN
-328 IQNPQV
+328 TQNPQV

-364 SLIVKNEE
+364 SLMVKNDE
-372 IDGIE
+372 IDTIE
-377 NSMLNQNNNSSKKNN
+377 NSMLNQNNLSSKKNN
-392 NSNNNNIINYSM
+392 NNNNTNVVNYSM

-409 NIKLNDKDTLVNS
+409 NIKLGDKDTLGNS
-422 NNNINIINE
+422 NGNMNILNEKENDNNINN
-431 NINNN
+431 
-436 NNNNLNTYSRDEN
+436 YSRDEN
-449 DNININNAND
+449 DNINNNNID
-459 INDINNIENQNDNLQ
+459 NIENQNENIQ

-484 PDNLIDMKRF
+484 PENLIDMKRF

-593 QCMIRENTDSDLRQK
+593 QCMIRESTDSDLRQK

-712 EARNKGLDVQL
+712 EARNKGLDIQL

-780 IDGNF
+780 IDDNF

-809 KILKFMQNDPSM
+809 KIMKFIQNDPSM
-821 ARALINNNKSA
+821 ARALMNNNKSA
-832 ITNSMTSTFRAED
+832 ITNSMTSTFRADD

-859 LSMTGTSLIYKNN
+859 MSMTGTSLIYKNN

-890 AKAFMKN
+890 AKAFMKK

>member
-1 MRNQLHTNNI
+1 MRNQSHISNI
-11 NTSQNINKNTDIIST
+11 NSNQNINKNTDIITT

-32 YKKEYTKT
+32 YKKEYVKT

-77 NKIEFFKQWKRL
+77 NKVEFFKQWKRL
-89 IPNHMKLTEPA
+89 IPNHMKLTEPT

-116 IMGNKPINQKAQ
+116 IMGNKPVNQKAQ

-166 PRGHPTYAQLF
+166 PKGHPTYAQLF
-177 KPEFVKDLKNQLIN
+177 KPEWVKDLKNQLIN

-205 AIYDLINGKNIR
+205 AIYDLINGKNIK
-217 MNNQNINHRHKEE
+217 MNNNMNYKHKEE
-230 EIKNNINNNNNLNNI
+230 EIKNNNNLNNI

-252 NNINIDNNSN
+252 N
-262 INNNKI
+262 INNIENNNNHKI
-268 ISELKTENEKLIE
+268 NLELKAENEKLIE

-318 IDIYNNVANN
+318 IDIYNTVANN
-328 IQNPQV
+328 TQNPQV

-364 SLIVKNEE
+364 SLMVKNDE
-372 IDGIE
+372 IDTIE
-377 NSMLNQNNNSSKKNN
+377 NSMLNQNNLSSKKNN
-392 NSNNNNIINYSM
+392 NNNNTNVVNYSM

-409 NIKLNDKDTLVNS
+409 NIKLGDKDTLGNS
-422 NNNINIINE
+422 NGNMNILNEKENDNNINN
-431 NINNN
+431 
-436 NNNNLNTYSRDEN
+436 YSRDEN
-449 DNININNAND
+449 DNINNNNID
-459 INDINNIENQNDNLQ
+459 NIENQNENIQ

-484 PDNLIDMKRF
+484 PENLIDMKRF

-593 QCMIRENTDSDLRQK
+593 QCMIRESTDSDLRQK

-712 EARNKGLDVQL
+712 EARNKGLNIQL

-780 IDGNF
+780 IDDNF

-809 KILKFMQNDPSM
+809 KIMKFIQNDPSM
-821 ARALINNNKSA
+821 ARALMNNNKSA
-832 ITNSMTSTFRAED
+832 ITNSMTSTFRADD

-859 LSMTGTSLIYKNN
+859 MSMTGTSLIYKNN

-890 AKAFMKN
+890 AKAFMKK

>member
-1 MRNQLHTNNI
+1 MRNLPNN
-11 NTSQNINKNTDIIST
+11 NNNQKNFNKNTDIIST

-32 YKKEYTKT
+32 YKNDYTKT

-57 YSLTNKD
+57 YSSSYKD
-64 ISDSSLLNYFESG
+64 ISDTSLLKYFESG

-89 IPNHMKLTEPA
+89 IPNHMKLIEPT
-100 LCKLDFN
+100 LCKLDFY

-116 IMGNKPINQKAQ
+116 IMGNKQISQKAQ
-128 SELRQNMEDFKK
+128 SELKQNMEDFKK
-140 YLEKKEIEL
+140 FLEKKEIEL

-166 PRGHPTYAQLF
+166 PKGHPTYAQLF
-177 KPEFVKDLKNQLIN
+177 KPEWTNDLKTQLIN

-205 AIYDLINGKNIR
+205 AMYDIVNSKNVRI
-217 MNNQNINHRHKEE
+217 
-230 EIKNNINNNNNLNNI
+230 NNIERREESKNSNINNLNNI
-245 DNNVINN
+245 DNNTNNIEYNKVINEM
-252 NNINIDNNSN
+252 
-262 INNNKI
+262 KA
-268 ISELKTENEKLIE
+268 ENEKLIE
-281 EIKKLKTKDE
+281 EIKKLKNKDD

-318 IDIYNNVANN
+318 IDIYNNVTNN
-328 IQNPQV
+328 TQNSQV

-341 VKYQNFLK
+341 TKYQNFLK

-364 SLIVKNEE
+364 SLMVKKEE
-372 IDGIE
+372 LDGIE
-377 NSMLNQNNNSSKKNN
+377 NSILNQNNNSNININN
-392 NSNNNNIINYSM
+392 VVNYSM

-409 NIKLNDKDTLVNS
+409 NIKNTEKETLITS
-422 NNNINIINE
+422 
-431 NINNN
+431 NNN
-436 NNNNLNTYSRDEN
+436 NNIITINENDNNINNYSRDDKNE
-449 DNININNAND
+449 INE
-459 INDINNIENQNDNLQ
+459 ENQNIDDNDNENENLQ

-494 ISALNHKIQ
+494 IQALNHKIL

-508 LIYIFREIRLR
+508 LVYIFREIRLR

-559 ILNLEVMKILNALA
+559 ILNLEVMKILNSLA

-593 QCMIRENTDSDLRQK
+593 QCMIREKTDSDLRQK

-616 TLRSQPQ
+616 TLRAQPQ

-633 YIVNLFACESDTLSD
+633 YIVNLFAYEADSLSD

-697 NGTLYSLLKKQKFKN
+697 NGTLYSLLKKQKFKI
-712 EARNKGLDVQL
+712 EARNKGLDIKL
-723 KNAKIDNPQLKKQ
+723 KNAKIENQQLKKQ
-736 ITYILEELN
+736 ITYILEELD

-759 EDINAKD
+759 EDINEKD
-766 DDENNY
+766 DEENNY
-772 DDYSEGES
+772 DDMSEGES
-780 IDGNF
+780 IDGNL

-794 DFIIKNNELNKIEEI
+794 DFIIKNNELDKIEEI

-821 ARALINNNKSA
+821 AKALVNNNKSM
-832 ITNSMTSTFRAED
+832 ITNSMTSTFRADD

-859 LSMTGTSLIYKNN
+859 MSMTGTSIIYKNN

-907 YDK
+907 YNK

>member
-1 MRNQLHTNNI
+1 MRNQSHISNI
-11 NTSQNINKNTDIIST
+11 NSNQNINKNTDIITT

-32 YKKEYTKT
+32 YKKEYVKT

-77 NKIEFFKQWKRL
+77 NKVEFFKQWKRL
-89 IPNHMKLTEPA
+89 IPNHMKLTEPT

-116 IMGNKPINQKAQ
+116 IMGNKPVNQKAQ

-166 PRGHPTYAQLF
+166 PKGHPTYAQLF
-177 KPEFVKDLKNQLIN
+177 KPEWVKDLKNQLIN

-205 AIYDLINGKNIR
+205 AIYDLINGKNIK
-217 MNNQNINHRHKEE
+217 MNNNMNYKHKEE
-230 EIKNNINNNNNLNNI
+230 EIKNNNNLNNI

-252 NNINIDNNSN
+252 N
-262 INNNKI
+262 INNIENNKNHKI
-268 ISELKTENEKLIE
+268 NLELKAENEKLIE

-318 IDIYNNVANN
+318 IDIYNTVANN
-328 IQNPQV
+328 TQNPQV

-364 SLIVKNEE
+364 SLMVKNDE
-372 IDGIE
+372 IDTIE
-377 NSMLNQNNNSSKKNN
+377 NSMLNQNNLSSKKNN
-392 NSNNNNIINYSM
+392 NNNNTNVVNYSM

-409 NIKLNDKDTLVNS
+409 NIKLGDKDTLGNS
-422 NNNINIINE
+422 NGNMNILNEKENDNNINN
-431 NINNN
+431 
-436 NNNNLNTYSRDEN
+436 YSRDEN
-449 DNININNAND
+449 DNINNNNID
-459 INDINNIENQNDNLQ
+459 NIENQNENIQ

-484 PDNLIDMKRF
+484 PENLIDMKRF

-593 QCMIRENTDSDLRQK
+593 QCMIRESTDSDLRQK

-712 EARNKGLDVQL
+712 EARNKGLDIQL

-780 IDGNF
+780 IDDNF

-809 KILKFMQNDPSM
+809 KIMKFIQNDPSM
-821 ARALINNNKSA
+821 ARALMNNNKSA
-832 ITNSMTSTFRAED
+832 ITNSMTSTFRVDD

-859 LSMTGTSLIYKNN
+859 MSMTGTSLIYKNN

-890 AKAFMKN
+890 AKAFMKK

>member
-1 MRNQLHTNNI
+1 MKNQQQNNI
-11 NTSQNINKNTDIIST
+11 NKTIDMIST

-32 YKKEYTKT
+32 YKKEYNKT
-40 LDSYQEELGEK
+40 LDSFQEELAEK
-51 IKSGKY
+51 IKSGKFY
-57 YSLTNKD
+57 LSSYKD
-64 ISDSSLLNYFESG
+64 ISDTLLIKYFDSG
-77 NKIEFFKQWKRL
+77 NKIEFFKQWKRV
-89 IPNHMKLTEPA
+89 IPNHMKLIEPT
-100 LCKLDFN
+100 LCKLDFY
-107 LEIYFALFP
+107 LEIYFALYP
-116 IMGNKPINQKAQ
+116 IMGNKVMNQKAQ
-128 SELRQNMEDFKK
+128 TELKQNMEDFKK
-140 YLEKKEIEL
+140 YLEQKEIEL

-166 PRGHPTYAQLF
+166 PKGHPTYEKLF
-177 KPEFVKDLKNQLIN
+177 KPEWTNDLKEKLQN

-199 PDKKYP
+199 PTKKYP
-205 AIYDLINGKNIR
+205 VLFDLATGKNITINQTDVSNSNIF
-217 MNNQNINHRHKEE
+217 NNNEE
-230 EIKNNINNNNNLNNI
+230 NKDNNINNI
-245 DNNVINN
+245 
-252 NNINIDNNSN
+252 S
-262 INNNKI
+262 NNKVNL
-268 ISELKTENEKLIE
+268 ELKKENEKLIE
-281 EIKKLKTKDE
+281 ELKRLKSKDE

-318 IDIYNNVANN
+318 IDIYNNAVNN
-328 IQNPQV
+328 ATNPQV
-334 EKIRQKL
+334 DKIRQKL
-341 VKYQNFLK
+341 IKYQNFLK
-349 RNMEELE
+349 KNVEELE

-364 SLIVKNEE
+364 SLMVKKEE
-372 IDGIE
+372 IEVIE
-377 NSMLNQNNNSSKKNN
+377 DSMLNA
-392 NSNNNNIINYSM
+392 NNISS

-409 NIKLNDKDTLVNS
+409 NYSLKNNNNRIIERKRDTFGVPE
-422 NNNINIINE
+422 NNNILVNE
-431 NINNN
+431 NINN
-436 NNNNLNTYSRDEN
+436 YSRDEQ
-449 DNININNAND
+449 DN
-459 INDINNIENQNDNLQ
+459 ENLQ
-474 KGKSIQIDYE
+474 KGRSIQIDYE
-484 PDNLIDMKRF
+484 PENLIDMKRF
-494 ISALNHKIQ
+494 QSALNKKIQ

-559 ILNLEVMKILNALA
+559 ILNLEVMKILNSLA
-573 SLNKG
+573 SMNKG

-593 QCMIRENTDSDLRQK
+593 QCMIREKTDSDLRQK

-633 YIVNLFACESDTLSD
+633 YIVSLFANEADTLSD

-712 EARNKGLDVQL
+712 EARLKGLDIQL
-723 KNAKIDNPQLKKQ
+723 KNTNTDNPQLKKQ

-745 KPPEEEEEYDENFE
+745 KPPEEEEYDENFE

-766 DDENNY
+766 EDENNY

-780 IDGNF
+780 IDGNL

-794 DFIIKNNELNKIEEI
+794 DFIIKNNELNKIEED
-809 KILKFMQNDPSM
+809 KIIKFMESDPSM
-821 ARALINNNKSA
+821 AKAFVNNNKNV

-845 GYKPLHRPTTPMSN
+845 GYRPLHRPTTPMSN
-859 LSMTGTSLIYKNN
+859 MSMTGTSAIYKNN
-872 NYKENEYD
+872 NYKD
-880 NNKIKIPEDS
+880 NIVGNNDYENKIKIPEDS
-890 AKAFMKN
+890 AKAFMKK

>member
-1 MRNQLHTNNI
+1 MRNQSHISNI
-11 NTSQNINKNTDIIST
+11 NSNQNINKNTDIITT

-32 YKKEYTKT
+32 YKKEYVKT

-77 NKIEFFKQWKRL
+77 NKVEFFKQWKRL
-89 IPNHMKLTEPA
+89 IPNHMKLTEPT

-116 IMGNKPINQKAQ
+116 IMGNKPVNQKAQ

-166 PRGHPTYAQLF
+166 PKGHPTYAQLF
-177 KPEFVKDLKNQLIN
+177 KPEWVKDLKNQLIN

-205 AIYDLINGKNIR
+205 AIYDLINGKNIK
-217 MNNQNINHRHKEE
+217 MNNNMNYKHKEE
-230 EIKNNINNNNNLNNI
+230 EIKNNNNLNNI

-252 NNINIDNNSN
+252 NFNNIE
-262 INNNKI
+262 NNNNHKI
-268 ISELKTENEKLIE
+268 NLELKAENEKLIE

-318 IDIYNNVANN
+318 IDIYNTVANN
-328 IQNPQV
+328 TQNPQV

-364 SLIVKNEE
+364 SLMVKNDE
-372 IDGIE
+372 IDTIE
-377 NSMLNQNNNSSKKNN
+377 NSMLNQNNLSSKKNN
-392 NSNNNNIINYSM
+392 NNNNTNVVNYSM

-409 NIKLNDKDTLVNS
+409 NIKLGDKDTLGNS
-422 NNNINIINE
+422 NGNMNILNEKENDNNINN
-431 NINNN
+431 
-436 NNNNLNTYSRDEN
+436 YSRDEN
-449 DNININNAND
+449 DNINN
-459 INDINNIENQNDNLQ
+459 NNIDNTENQNENIQ

-484 PDNLIDMKRF
+484 PENLIDMKRF

-593 QCMIRENTDSDLRQK
+593 QCMIRESTDSDLRQK

-712 EARNKGLDVQL
+712 EARNKGLDIQL

-780 IDGNF
+780 IDDNF

-809 KILKFMQNDPSM
+809 KIMKFIQNDPSM
-821 ARALINNNKSA
+821 ARALMNNNKSA
-832 ITNSMTSTFRAED
+832 ITNSMTSTFRADD

-859 LSMTGTSLIYKNN
+859 MSMTGTSLIYKNN

-890 AKAFMKN
+890 AKAFMKK

>member
-1 MRNQLHTNNI
+1 MRNQSHISNI
-11 NTSQNINKNTDIIST
+11 NSNQNINKNTDIITT

-32 YKKEYTKT
+32 YKKEYVKT

-77 NKIEFFKQWKRL
+77 NKVEFFKQWKRL
-89 IPNHMKLTEPA
+89 IPNHMKLTEPT

-116 IMGNKPINQKAQ
+116 IMGNKPVNQKAQ

-166 PRGHPTYAQLF
+166 PKGHPTYAQLF
-177 KPEFVKDLKNQLIN
+177 KPEWVKDLKNQLIN

-205 AIYDLINGKNIR
+205 AIYDLINGKNIK
-217 MNNQNINHRHKEE
+217 MNNNMNYKHKEE
-230 EIKNNINNNNNLNNI
+230 EIKNNNNLNNI

-252 NNINIDNNSN
+252 N
-262 INNNKI
+262 INNIENNNNHKI
-268 ISELKTENEKLIE
+268 NLELKAENEKLIE

-318 IDIYNNVANN
+318 IDIYNTVANN
-328 IQNPQV
+328 TQNPQV

-364 SLIVKNEE
+364 SLMVKNDE
-372 IDGIE
+372 IDTID
-377 NSMLNQNNNSSKKNN
+377 NSMLNQNNLSSKKNN
-392 NSNNNNIINYSM
+392 NNNNTNVVNYSM

-409 NIKLNDKDTLVNS
+409 NIKLGDKDTLGNS
-422 NNNINIINE
+422 NGNMNILNVKENDNNINN
-431 NINNN
+431 
-436 NNNNLNTYSRDEN
+436 YSRDEN
-449 DNININNAND
+449 DNINNNNID
-459 INDINNIENQNDNLQ
+459 NIENQNENIQ

-484 PDNLIDMKRF
+484 PENLIDMKRF

-593 QCMIRENTDSDLRQK
+593 QCMIRESTDSDLRQK

-712 EARNKGLDVQL
+712 EARNKGLDIQL

-780 IDGNF
+780 IDDNF

-809 KILKFMQNDPSM
+809 KIMKFIQNDPSM
-821 ARALINNNKSA
+821 ARALMNNNKSA
-832 ITNSMTSTFRAED
+832 ITNSMTSTFRADD

-859 LSMTGTSLIYKNN
+859 MSMTGTSLIYKNN

-890 AKAFMKN
+890 AKAFMKK

>member
-1 MRNQLHTNNI
+1 
-11 NTSQNINKNTDIIST
+11 
-26 LIHEYL
+26 
-32 YKKEYTKT
+32 
-40 LDSYQEELGEK
+40 
-51 IKSGKY
+51 
-57 YSLTNKD
+57 
-64 ISDSSLLNYFESG
+64 
-77 NKIEFFKQWKRL
+77 
-89 IPNHMKLTEPA
+89 
-100 LCKLDFN
+100 
-107 LEIYFALFP
+107 
-116 IMGNKPINQKAQ
+116 
-128 SELRQNMEDFKK
+128 
-140 YLEKKEIEL
+140 
-149 SKTTEFL
+149 
-156 AYYALPYIPN
+156 
-166 PRGHPTYAQLF
+166 
-177 KPEFVKDLKNQLIN
+177 
-191 CIKFYLPS
+191 
-199 PDKKYP
+199 
-205 AIYDLINGKNIR
+205 
-217 MNNQNINHRHKEE
+217 
-230 EIKNNINNNNNLNNI
+230 
-245 DNNVINN
+245 
-252 NNINIDNNSN
+252 
-262 INNNKI
+262 
-268 ISELKTENEKLIE
+268 
-281 EIKKLKTKDE
+281 
-291 KSKIAF
+291 
-297 IDSQKTWSN
+297 
-306 LALNIISYSFGL
+306 
-318 IDIYNNVANN
+318 
-328 IQNPQV
+328 
-334 EKIRQKL
+334 
-341 VKYQNFLK
+341 
-349 RNMEELE
+349 
-356 KNKNANNS
+356 
-364 SLIVKNEE
+364 
-372 IDGIE
+372 
-377 NSMLNQNNNSSKKNN
+377 
-392 NSNNNNIINYSM
+392 
-404 KNNIN
+404 
-409 NIKLNDKDTLVNS
+409 
-422 NNNINIINE
+422 
-431 NINNN
+431 
-436 NNNNLNTYSRDEN
+436 
-449 DNININNAND
+449 
-459 INDINNIENQNDNLQ
+459 
-474 KGKSIQIDYE
+474 
-484 PDNLIDMKRF
+484 
-494 ISALNHKIQ
+494 
-503 VDDNK
+503 
-508 LIYIFREIRLR
+508 
-519 IFRRNNRQLSELTL
+519 
-533 YELFM
+533 M

-890 AKAFMKN
+890 AKAFMKK

>member
-1 MRNQLHTNNI
+1 MKNQQHNNI
-11 NTSQNINKNTDIIST
+11 NKTIDMIST

-32 YKKEYTKT
+32 YKKEYNKT
-40 LDSYQEELGEK
+40 LDSFQEELGEK
-51 IKSGKY
+51 IKSGKF
-57 YSLTNKD
+57 YSTTYKD
-64 ISDSSLLNYFESG
+64 ISDSSLIKFFESG
-77 NKIEFFKQWKRL
+77 NKLEFFKQWKRL
-89 IPNHMKLTEPA
+89 IPNHMKLIEPT
-100 LCKLDFN
+100 LCKLDFY

-128 SELRQNMEDFKK
+128 IELKQNMEDFKK
-140 YLEKKEIEL
+140 YLEQKEIEL

-166 PRGHPTYAQLF
+166 PKGHPTYEKLF
-177 KPEFVKDLKNQLIN
+177 KPEWTNDLKEQLQN

-199 PDKKYP
+199 PTKKYP
-205 AIYDLINGKNIR
+205 VLFDLATGKNIT
-217 MNNQNINHRHKEE
+217 MVQTDVNNSNLFNKEE
-230 EIKNNINNNNNLNNI
+230 NKDNNINNI
-245 DNNVINN
+245 
-252 NNINIDNNSN
+252 S
-262 INNNKI
+262 NNKI
-268 ISELKTENEKLIE
+268 NLELKKENEKLIE
-281 EIKKLKTKDE
+281 EIKRLKSKDE

-318 IDIYNNVANN
+318 IDIYNNAVNN
-328 IQNPQV
+328 TANPQV
-334 EKIRQKL
+334 DKIRQKL
-341 VKYQNFLK
+341 IKYQNFLK
-349 RNMEELE
+349 KNVEELE

-364 SLIVKNEE
+364 SLMVKKEE
-372 IDGIE
+372 IEVIE
-377 NSMLNQNNNSSKKNN
+377 DSMLNANNISLKNN
-392 NSNNNNIINYSM
+392 NNV
-404 KNNIN
+404 NNIN
-409 NIKLNDKDTLVNS
+409 NNINNYSLKNNNNRIIERDRDTFGTS
-422 NNNINIINE
+422 ENNNILINE
-431 NINNN
+431 NINN
-436 NNNNLNTYSRDEN
+436 YSRDEQ
-449 DNININNAND
+449 DN
-459 INDINNIENQNDNLQ
+459 ENLQ
-474 KGKSIQIDYE
+474 KGRSIQIDYE
-484 PDNLIDMKRF
+484 PENLIDMKRF
-494 ISALNHKIQ
+494 ISALNRKIQ

-546 KSSYLFHELINNQ
+546 KSSNLFHELINNQ
-559 ILNLEVMKILNALA
+559 ILNLEVMKILNSLA
-573 SLNKG
+573 SMNKG

-593 QCMIRENTDSDLRQK
+593 QCMIREKTDSDLRQK

-633 YIVNLFACESDTLSD
+633 YIVNLFANESDTLSD

-677 TIQILQKFMDKDN
+677 TILILQKFMDKDN

-697 NGTLYSLLKKQKFKN
+697 NGTLYSLLKKQKFKS
-712 EARNKGLDVQL
+712 EARLKGLDIQL
-723 KNAKIDNPQLKKQ
+723 QNTKTDNQQLKKQ

-745 KPPEEEEEYDENFE
+745 KQPEEEEYDENFE

-766 DDENNY
+766 EDENNY

-780 IDGNF
+780 IDGNL

-794 DFIIKNNELNKIEEI
+794 DFIIKNNELNKIEED
-809 KILKFMQNDPSM
+809 KIVKFMESDPSM
-821 ARALINNNKSA
+821 ARALLNNNKSV

-845 GYKPLHRPTTPMSN
+845 GYRPLHRPTTPMSN
-859 LSMTGTSLIYKNN
+859 MSMTGTSAIYKNN
-872 NYKENEYD
+872 NYKDNGIGNNDYD
-880 NNKIKIPEDS
+880 NKVKIPEDS
-890 AKAFMKN
+890 AKAFMKK

>member
-1 MRNQLHTNNI
+1 MKNQQQNNI
-11 NTSQNINKNTDIIST
+11 NKTIDMIST

-32 YKKEYTKT
+32 YKKEYNKT
-40 LDSYQEELGEK
+40 LDSFQEELAEK
-51 IKSGKY
+51 IKSGKFY
-57 YSLTNKD
+57 LSSYKD
-64 ISDSSLLNYFESG
+64 ISDTLLIKYFDSG
-77 NKIEFFKQWKRL
+77 NKIEFFKQWKRV
-89 IPNHMKLTEPA
+89 IPNHMKLIEPT
-100 LCKLDFN
+100 LCKLDFY
-107 LEIYFALFP
+107 LEIYFALYP
-116 IMGNKPINQKAQ
+116 IMGNKVMNQKAQ
-128 SELRQNMEDFKK
+128 TELKQNMEDFKK
-140 YLEKKEIEL
+140 YLEQKEIEL

-166 PRGHPTYAQLF
+166 PKGHPTYEKLF
-177 KPEFVKDLKNQLIN
+177 KPEWTNDLKEKLQN

-199 PDKKYP
+199 PTKKYP
-205 AIYDLINGKNIR
+205 VLFDLATGKNITFNQTDVSNSNIF
-217 MNNQNINHRHKEE
+217 NNNNEE
-230 EIKNNINNNNNLNNI
+230 NKDNNINNI
-245 DNNVINN
+245 
-252 NNINIDNNSN
+252 S
-262 INNNKI
+262 NNKVNL
-268 ISELKTENEKLIE
+268 ELKKENEKLIE
-281 EIKKLKTKDE
+281 ELKRLKSKDE

-318 IDIYNNVANN
+318 IDIYNNAVNN
-328 IQNPQV
+328 ATNPQV
-334 EKIRQKL
+334 DKIRQKL
-341 VKYQNFLK
+341 IKYQNFLK
-349 RNMEELE
+349 KNVEELE

-364 SLIVKNEE
+364 SLMVKKEE
-372 IDGIE
+372 IEVIE
-377 NSMLNQNNNSSKKNN
+377 DSMLNA
-392 NSNNNNIINYSM
+392 NNISS

-409 NIKLNDKDTLVNS
+409 NYSLKNNNNRIIERERDTFGVPE
-422 NNNINIINE
+422 NNNILVNE
-431 NINNN
+431 NINN
-436 NNNNLNTYSRDEN
+436 YSRDEQ
-449 DNININNAND
+449 DN
-459 INDINNIENQNDNLQ
+459 ENLQ
-474 KGKSIQIDYE
+474 KGRSIQIDYE
-484 PDNLIDMKRF
+484 PENLIDMKRF
-494 ISALNHKIQ
+494 QSALNKKIQ

-559 ILNLEVMKILNALA
+559 ILNLEVMKILNSLA
-573 SLNKG
+573 SMNKG

-593 QCMIRENTDSDLRQK
+593 QCMIREKTDSDLRQK

-633 YIVNLFACESDTLSD
+633 YIVSLFANEADTLSD

-712 EARNKGLDVQL
+712 EARLKGLDIQL
-723 KNAKIDNPQLKKQ
+723 KNTNTDNPQLKKQ

-745 KPPEEEEEYDENFE
+745 KPPEEEEYDENFE

-766 DDENNY
+766 EDENNY

-780 IDGNF
+780 IDGNL

-794 DFIIKNNELNKIEEI
+794 DFIIKNNELNKIEED
-809 KILKFMQNDPSM
+809 KIIKFMESDPSM
-821 ARALINNNKSA
+821 AKAFVNNNKNV

-845 GYKPLHRPTTPMSN
+845 GYRPLHRPTTPMSN
-859 LSMTGTSLIYKNN
+859 MSMTGTSAIYKNN
-872 NYKENEYD
+872 NYKDNIVGNNDYEN
-880 NNKIKIPEDS
+880 KLKIPEDS
-890 AKAFMKN
+890 AKAFMKK

>member
-1 MRNQLHTNNI
+1 MRNQSHISNI
-11 NTSQNINKNTDIIST
+11 NNNQNINKNTDIISA

-64 ISDSSLLNYFESG
+64 ISDSSLLNYFETG
-77 NKIEFFKQWKRL
+77 NKTEFFKQWKRL

-128 SELRQNMEDFKK
+128 SDLRQNMEDFKK
-140 YLEKKEIEL
+140 YLETKEVEL

-166 PRGHPTYAQLF
+166 PKGHPSYTQLF
-177 KPEFVKDLKNQLIN
+177 KPEWVKDLKNQLIN

-205 AIYDLINGKNIR
+205 AIYDLINGKNIK
-217 MNNQNINHRHKEE
+217 MNNNFNHRHKEE
-230 EIKNNINNNNNLNNI
+230 EIKNNNNLNNI
-245 DNNVINN
+245 DNNVIS
-252 NNINIDNNSN
+252 NNINNDNNHK
-262 INNNKI
+262 INL
-268 ISELKTENEKLIE
+268 ELKNENEKLIE

-328 IQNPQV
+328 AQNPQV

-364 SLIVKNEE
+364 SLMVKNEE

-377 NSMLNQNNNSSKKNN
+377 NSMLHQNNNSSKKNN
-392 NSNNNNIINYSM
+392 NNNNIINYSM

-409 NIKLNDKDTLVNS
+409 NINNVKIGDKDTLGNS
-422 NNNINIINE
+422 NNNMNIINE
-431 NINNN
+431 NLNDNDINN
-436 NNNNLNTYSRDEN
+436 YSRDEN
-449 DNININNAND
+449 DNINNGGVD
-459 INDINNIENQNDNLQ
+459 NIENQNDNLQ

-503 VDDNK
+503 VEDNK

-633 YIVNLFACESDTLSD
+633 YIVNLFACEADSLSD

-712 EARNKGLDVQL
+712 EARNKGLDIQL

-766 DDENNY
+766 DDEN
-772 DDYSEGES
+772 
-780 IDGNF
+780 
-785 LEEHYKILG
+785 
-794 DFIIKNNELNKIEEI
+794 IKC
-809 KILKFMQNDPSM
+809 FSQS
-821 ARALINNNKSA
+821 
-832 ITNSMTSTFRAED
+832 
-845 GYKPLHRPTTPMSN
+845 
-859 LSMTGTSLIYKNN
+859 
-872 NYKENEYD
+872 
-880 NNKIKIPEDS
+880 
-890 AKAFMKN
+890 
-897 DKIKRTPPRN
+897 
-907 YDK
+907 

>member
-1 MRNQLHTNNI
+1 MRNQSHISNI
-11 NTSQNINKNTDIIST
+11 NSNQNINKNTDIITT

-32 YKKEYTKT
+32 YKKEYVKT

-77 NKIEFFKQWKRL
+77 NKVEFFKQWKRL
-89 IPNHMKLTEPA
+89 IPNHMKLTEPT

-116 IMGNKPINQKAQ
+116 IMGNKPVNQKAQ

-166 PRGHPTYAQLF
+166 PKGHPTYAQLF
-177 KPEFVKDLKNQLIN
+177 KPEWVKDLKNQLIN

-205 AIYDLINGKNIR
+205 AIYDLINGKNIK
-217 MNNQNINHRHKEE
+217 MNNNMNYKHKEE
-230 EIKNNINNNNNLNNI
+230 EIKNNNNLNNI

-252 NNINIDNNSN
+252 N
-262 INNNKI
+262 INNIENNNNHKI
-268 ISELKTENEKLIE
+268 NLELKAENEKLIE

-318 IDIYNNVANN
+318 IDIYNTVANN
-328 IQNPQV
+328 TQNPQV

-364 SLIVKNEE
+364 SLMVKNDE
-372 IDGIE
+372 IDTIE
-377 NSMLNQNNNSSKKNN
+377 NSMLNQNNLSSKKNN
-392 NSNNNNIINYSM
+392 NNNNNTNVVNYSM

-409 NIKLNDKDTLVNS
+409 NIKLGDKDTLGNS
-422 NNNINIINE
+422 NGNMNILNEKENDNNINN
-431 NINNN
+431 
-436 NNNNLNTYSRDEN
+436 YSRDEN
-449 DNININNAND
+449 DNINNNNID
-459 INDINNIENQNDNLQ
+459 NIENQNENIQ

-484 PDNLIDMKRF
+484 PENLIDMKRF

-593 QCMIRENTDSDLRQK
+593 QCMIRESTDSDLRQK

-712 EARNKGLDVQL
+712 EARNKGLDIQL

-780 IDGNF
+780 IDDNF

-809 KILKFMQNDPSM
+809 KIMKFIQNDPSM
-821 ARALINNNKSA
+821 ARALMNNNKSA
-832 ITNSMTSTFRAED
+832 ITNSMTSTFRADD

-859 LSMTGTSLIYKNN
+859 MSMTGTSLIYKNN

-890 AKAFMKN
+890 AKAFMKK

>member
-1 MRNQLHTNNI
+1 MKSQANN
-11 NTSQNINKNTDIIST
+11 NLNKTIDMIST

-32 YKKEYTKT
+32 YKKEYNKT
-40 LDSYQEELGEK
+40 LDSFQEELSEK
-51 IKSGKY
+51 IKNGNF
-57 YSLTNKD
+57 YSVSYKD
-64 ISDSSLLNYFESG
+64 ISDTSLIKYFESG
-77 NKIEFFKQWKRL
+77 NKVEFFKQWKRL
-89 IPNHMKLTEPA
+89 IPNHMKLIEPT
-100 LCKLDFN
+100 LCKLDYY

-116 IMGNKPINQKAQ
+116 IMGNKPITQKAQ
-128 SELRQNMEDFKK
+128 IELKQNMEDFKK
-140 YLEKKEIEL
+140 YLEQKEIEL

-166 PRGHPTYAQLF
+166 PKEHPTYAKLF
-177 KPEFVKDLKNQLIN
+177 KPEWTNDLKEQLQN

-199 PDKKYP
+199 PSKKYP
-205 AIYDLINGKNIR
+205 VLYDLATGKNITLVQTDV
-217 MNNQNINHRHKEE
+217 NNSNLFNKEDN
-230 EIKNNINNNNNLNNI
+230 KDNNINNNNNNK
-245 DNNVINN
+245 
-252 NNINIDNNSN
+252 INI
-262 INNNKI
+262 
-268 ISELKTENEKLIE
+268 ELKKENEKLIE
-281 EIKKLKTKDE
+281 EIRRLKSKDE

-318 IDIYNNVANN
+318 IDIYNNAVNN
-328 IQNPQV
+328 ASNPQV
-334 EKIRQKL
+334 DKIRQKL
-341 VKYQNFLK
+341 IKYQNFLK
-349 RNMEELE
+349 KNVEELE

-364 SLIVKNEE
+364 SLMVKKEE
-372 IDGIE
+372 IEVIE
-377 NSMLNQNNNSSKKNN
+377 DSFLNQNNISSKNN
-392 NSNNNNIINYSM
+392 N
-404 KNNIN
+404 NNIN
-409 NIKLNDKDTLVNS
+409 NINNYSLKNNNNRIIEKDRDTLGDAS
-422 NNNINIINE
+422 DNNIIINE
-431 NINNN
+431 NN
-436 NNNNLNTYSRDEN
+436 YSRDEQ
-449 DNININNAND
+449 
-459 INDINNIENQNDNLQ
+459 ENENM

-484 PDNLIDMKRF
+484 PENLIDMKRF
-494 ISALNHKIQ
+494 ISALNRKIQ

-546 KSSYLFHELINNQ
+546 KSSNLFHELINNQ

-573 SLNKG
+573 SMNKG

-593 QCMIRENTDSDLRQK
+593 QCMIREKTDSDLRQK

-633 YIVNLFACESDTLSD
+633 YIVNLFSYESDTLSD

-712 EARNKGLDVQL
+712 EARLKGLDIQL
-723 KNAKIDNPQLKKQ
+723 KNAKTDNPQLKKQ

-745 KPPEEEEEYDENFE
+745 KPPEEEEYDENFE
-759 EDINAKD
+759 EDIIAKD
-766 DDENNY
+766 EDDNNY
-772 DDYSEGES
+772 EDYSEGES
-780 IDGNF
+780 IDGNL

-794 DFIIKNNELNKIEEI
+794 DFIIKNNDLNKIEEN
-809 KILKFMQNDPSM
+809 KILKFMENDPSM
-821 ARALINNNKSA
+821 ARAFLNNNKSA
-832 ITNSMTSTFRAED
+832 ITNSMTSAFRTED
-845 GYKPLHRPTTPMSN
+845 GYRPLHRPTTPMSN
-859 LSMTGTSLIYKNN
+859 MSMTGSSAIYKNN
-872 NYKENEYD
+872 NYKD
-880 NNKIKIPEDS
+880 NNIGNNDFDKKIPEDS
-890 AKAFMKN
+890 AKAFMKK